1 MASDSVIDHLDS
13 TQTVTI
19 VTTRLDGTE
28 VATPI
33 WSVVVGGSAYVR
45 SYLGPQVGW
54 YRRALSDRPTSFSL
68 ADGRVAERDPVAAL
82 ATPRSGTVTVTAV
95 AIDDPVQAE
104 VDAALRAKYGR
115 QGASLT
121 SMIVAP
127 AIECTLRIDPA

>member
-1 MASDSVIDHLDS
+1 MSTDAVIDHLGS
-13 TQTVTI
+13 TQTVAI
-19 VTTRLDGTE
+19 ITTRPDGTE

-33 WSVVVGGSAYVR
+33 WSVAVGGAAYLR
-45 SYLGPQVGW
+45 SYLGPRAGW
-54 YRRALSDRPTSFSL
+54 YQRALTGRPTSFSL

-82 ATPRSGTVTVTAV
+82 ATPRSSVTVTLV
-95 AIDDPVQAE
+95 AKNDPVQAE

-127 AIECTLRIDPA
+127 ATECTVRIESA